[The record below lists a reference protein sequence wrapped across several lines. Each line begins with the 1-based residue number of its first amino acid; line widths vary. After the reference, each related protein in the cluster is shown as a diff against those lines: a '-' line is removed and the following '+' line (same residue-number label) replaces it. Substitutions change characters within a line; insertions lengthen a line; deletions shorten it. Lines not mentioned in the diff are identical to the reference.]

1 MSRQAQAQ
9 EKCRARAGRR
19 ETFSIA
25 APGAIQLKLDVEAAT
40 RIADS
45 GDPEQD
51 VDQELRGLRQTISR
65 RGLPSASASAGAF
78 RRVEEVVTTRN
89 HSAWFH

>member
-9 EKCRARAGRR
+9 QRCRARAGRR

-25 APGAIQLKLDVEAAT
+25 VPGAVQLKLDVEAAS
-40 RIADS
+40 RIANS

-51 VDQELRGLRQTISR
+51 VSELLLESTRSR
-65 RGLPSASASAGAF
+65 RPRSS
-78 RRVEEVVTTRN
+78 
-89 HSAWFH
+89 